1 MLTVLSTILSITVL
15 ELMLSVD
22 NALVNASLAEEL
34 PPKLQK
40 KAIYFGIGAGAVLR
54 IICLFLATIILEN
67 IAFSHFFRSKS
78 EEKELRKHPH
88 FYKVIGEIALADLV
102 FSIDNVVGAV
112 GISSHFSYVVFG
124 VLIGITTMLFVTP
137 IMLTL
142 MNKSPNLIK
151 TAYGVIG
158 YVGLSILIDAFLH
171 FHIPEIITFVLILT
185 AITATMLYDKKMNK
199 ALL

>member
-1 MLTVLSTILSITVL
+1 
-15 ELMLSVD
+15 MLSVD

-67 IAFSHFFRSKS
+67 PIIKILGGLYLCYIAFLHFFRSKS

-185 AITATMLYDKKMNK
+185 AITATMLYDKKINK